1 MGSELARDPI
11 PGEQAPPPIRDA
23 FLLLLA
29 PCSWLFSSKSGWLGL
44 GTLVVVNGLT
54 PGAGRGSECSFWLLP
69 CAGWVGDLSEP
80 PGQKDTGW
88 MCGWSRVEL
97 LTMALKPL
105 TIALGRAGRN
115 HSVSSSTHSSPSV
128 SCCSWVWECLWLAS
142 PAASAVSL
150 LTLRQAVLKGGMAR
164 SARSQQCEVPYF

>member
-11 PGEQAPPPIRDA
+11 PGEQAPPPLRDA
-23 FLLLLA
+23 VLFLLA
-29 PCSWLFSSKSGWLGL
+29 PCSWLFSSESGWLGL

-97 LTMALKPL
+97 LTMA
-105 TIALGRAGRN
+105 
-115 HSVSSSTHSSPSV
+115 STRFKTPDNRFGEGGEKSQ
-128 SCCSWVWECLWLAS
+128 CLL
-142 PAASAVSL
+142 
-150 LTLRQAVLKGGMAR
+150 
-164 SARSQQCEVPYF
+164 